1 MCLGIPGKIT
11 EVFERDT
18 LRMAKVDYGGV
29 IKEACLAYEPEAQ
42 VGEYIL
48 VHVGFAISRM
58 SEAEAQETLRL
69 IGELAQFD
77 DQEAA
82 A

>member
-1 MCLGIPGKIT
+1 M
-11 EVFERDT
+11 FERDA

-29 IKEACLAYEPEAQ
+29 TKEACLTYEPEAQ
-42 VGEYIL
+42 VGEYVL

-58 SEAEAQETLRL
+58 SESEAQETLRL

-77 DQEAA
+77 EPEAPA
-82 A
+82 

>member
-1 MCLGIPGKIT
+1 MCLGIPGKIS
-11 EVFERDT
+11 EVFERDG
-18 LRMAKVDYGGV
+18 LRMARVDYGGV
-29 IKEACLAYEPEAQ
+29 IKEACLTYEPEAQ

-58 SEAEAQETLRL
+58 SDAEAQETLKL
-69 IGELAQFD
+69 IGDLAQFD
-77 DQEAA
+77 GEAA

>member
-1 MCLGIPGKIT
+1 MCLGIPGKIN
-11 EVFERDT
+11 EVFERDG
-18 LRMAKVDYGGV
+18 LRMARVDYGGV
-29 IKEACLAYEPEAQ
+29 IKEACLTYEPEAQ

-58 SEAEAQETLRL
+58 SDAEAQETLKL
-69 IGELAQFD
+69 IGDLAQFD
-77 DQEAA
+77 EEAA

>member
-1 MCLGIPGKIT
+1 MCLGIPGKIN
-11 EVFERDT
+11 EVFERDG
-18 LRMAKVDYGGV
+18 LRMARVDYGGV
-29 IKEACLAYEPEAQ
+29 IKEACLTYEPEAQ

-58 SEAEAQETLRL
+58 SDAEAEETLKL
-69 IGELAQFD
+69 IGDLAQFD
-77 DQEAA
+77 EEAA

>member
-11 EVFERDT
+11 EVFERDA

-29 IKEACLAYEPEAQ
+29 VKEACLTYEPEAQ

>member
-11 EVFERDT
+11 EVFECDT

-82 A
+82 T

>member
-11 EVFERDT
+11 EVFECDT